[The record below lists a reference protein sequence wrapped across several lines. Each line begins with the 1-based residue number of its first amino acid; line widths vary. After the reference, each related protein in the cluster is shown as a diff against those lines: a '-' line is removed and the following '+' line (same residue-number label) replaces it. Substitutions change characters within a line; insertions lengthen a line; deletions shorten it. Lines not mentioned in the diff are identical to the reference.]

1 MATKI
6 IPFNR
11 DWLIHKGDIVAPITQ
26 TGFMKG
32 GQWKM
37 NGASATL
44 DESDWKSICLPHD
57 FVIEGEFCRSR
68 DRFIGQS
75 SDIPAMED
83 LDSMHTSRGSLSGGV
98 AWYRRHFTLPPE
110 AIGKRVY
117 LQFDGIYRDSTVYVN
132 QYLCCKHLN
141 GYLGFRTDITDVVSD
156 TEDNII
162 AVRADSSEVEGWWYP
177 GGGIYRNVWL
187 IIEEQVH
194 FSENGIHVVSNTD
207 CHARS
212 AQTTISLTAEN
223 HTAQTART
231 TAHVSILSPTEE
243 CVWEDDL
250 PLTIPA
256 MGNAEASIS
265 AQLESLSLWDCEH
278 PNLYTVNATLENG
291 AAIGCAVGFRTI
303 RFDKDHGFFLNE
315 KPTKLKGVCVHQGHG
330 GIGVAE
336 FDGMH
341 EYKLRK
347 LRALGANAY
356 RTSHN
361 PVSPALLDACDR
373 MGMLVMDETRL
384 LSTTDEDKNNF
395 IQMIKRDRNH
405 PSVIMWSIGNEEYNQ
420 FTEYAR
426 KIARTMTELAHALD
440 PTRPTTEAMLFWDK
454 QLKHVREDVEISA
467 PISEN
472 VDVLG
477 INYGLVTWDK
487 LHAMYPD
494 KPVVISEIRSAGA
507 TRSIVTD
514 DPESCH
520 VSATSKRIISSL
532 NDGETAWKNTAERD
546 YVSGMFL
553 WTGFDYYGEP
563 TPFKFPAVSTQF
575 GVLDLCGFPKYSY
588 PFYRKHWAGEDVF
601 ALAPHWNDA
610 PLGETRD
617 VFLFG
622 ECDTAELFVNGTSQ
636 GIRKY
641 QPYSHF
647 LWENVPFEAGEITA
661 VGYDKDGR
669 EIRRTSVKTT
679 GAPVKLAAE
688 IDHVSVDDNKM
699 VYAIVN
705 LAALDAEG
713 RIVHNFGN
721 SLVRFGINTLFHS
734 RVRDIMTG
742 CRAFS
747 YAFVKTFP
755 VLAEGFE
762 IETEMTIHA
771 LDKNMHVDHVVIPYR
786 DRPEGSVSKL
796 HTLRDGAKVLRTVMS
811 LHRNYKPH
819 SFFGAIGA
827 VLLLLSAAFFLPVL
841 LTYFQTGLVP
851 NFPTLIVCGFV
862 AVAALL
868 SFFAGLQLQSAV
880 QKNRQDFEWTL
891 IRTHA
896 EFRKLLQEEEKE

>member
-1 MATKI
+1 MTTKT

-11 DWLIHKGDIVAPITQ
+11 DWLIHKGDIVPPITQ

-37 NGASATL
+37 NGAAATL
-44 DESDWKSICLPHD
+44 DESDWNSVCLPHD

-98 AWYRRHFTLPPE
+98 AWYRRHFKLPPE
-110 AIGKRVY
+110 AVGKRVY

-162 AVRADSSEVEGWWYP
+162 AVRADSTEAEGWWYP

-194 FSENGIHVVSNTD
+194 FSENGIHVVGNTD

-212 AQTTISLTAEN
+212 AEATVSLTAEN
-223 HTAQTART
+223 HTAQTVET

-243 CVWEDDL
+243 CVWEGDL

-256 MGNAEASIS
+256 MGTAEASIS
-265 AQLESLSLWDCEH
+265 AHLEDLSLWDCEH
-278 PNLYTVNATLENG
+278 PNLYTVSATLENG
-291 AAIGCAVGFRTI
+291 AAIGCATGFRTI
-303 RFDKDHGFFLNE
+303 RFDKDRGFFLNE

-405 PSVIMWSIGNEEYNQ
+405 PSIIMWSIGNEEYNQ

-440 PTRPTTEAMLFWDK
+440 PTRPTTEAMLFWDR
-454 QLKHVREDVEISA
+454 QLKRVREDVEISA

-507 TRSIVTD
+507 TRSIVAD

-520 VSATSKRIISSL
+520 VSATSKRIISAL
-532 NDGETAWKNTAERD
+532 IDGETAWKNTAERD

-669 EIRRTSVKTT
+669 DIRRTTVKTT
-679 GAPVKLAAE
+679 GAPVKIAAE
-688 IDHVSVDDNKM
+688 IDHVSVDQNKM

-705 LAALDAEG
+705 LAALDAEDRLVPTADNTV
-713 RIVHNFGN
+713 RILPDQNATLLGAAN
-721 SLVRFGINTLFHS
+721 GDPSSLERCKSATHTLFGG
-734 RVRDIMTG
+734 RAQAILRRDASLPCAT
-742 CRAFS
+742 ATFS
-747 YAFVKTFP
+747 AAG
-755 VLAEGFE
+755 L
-762 IETEMTIHA
+762 
-771 LDKNMHVDHVVIPYR
+771 
-786 DRPEGSVSKL
+786 GSV
-796 HTLRDGAKVLRTVMS
+796 TV
-811 LHRNYKPH
+811 
-819 SFFGAIGA
+819 
-827 VLLLLSAAFFLPVL
+827 
-841 LTYFQTGLVP
+841 
-851 NFPTLIVCGFV
+851 
-862 AVAALL
+862 
-868 SFFAGLQLQSAV
+868 
-880 QKNRQDFEWTL
+880 
-891 IRTHA
+891 
-896 EFRKLLQEEEKE
+896 EF